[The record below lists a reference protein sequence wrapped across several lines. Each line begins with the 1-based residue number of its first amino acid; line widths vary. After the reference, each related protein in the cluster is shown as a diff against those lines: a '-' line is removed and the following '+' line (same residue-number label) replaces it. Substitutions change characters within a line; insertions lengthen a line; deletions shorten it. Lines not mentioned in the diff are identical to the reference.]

1 MMTQGKS
8 QNEKTLKE
16 QIIDNNHLFDDA
28 SLVIRDHGVVRAVE
42 GLDVADLAGDDG
54 EAHPVLGG
62 DVPGHVGGGIYP
74 PLHPVG
80 VLSSPDP
87 SDPDGQ
93 VVAVHQVVAGQRL
106 HRHQQPRHQLQKIFG

>member
-1 MMTQGKS
+1 MTQGKS
-8 QNEKTLKE
+8 QNDTLKE

-28 SLVIRDHGVVRAVE
+28 RLVIRDHGVVRAVE

-62 DVPGHVGGGIYP
+62 DVPGHTHWRRNISTHAP
-74 PLHPVG
+74 CG

-87 SDPDGQ
+87 SDPNGQ
-93 VVAVHQVVAGQRL
+93 VVAVHQVVAGQSL

>member
-16 QIIDNNHLFDDA
+16 QVIDNSHLFDDA

-62 DVPGHVGGGIYP
+62 DVPGHTRWNISTP
-74 PLHPVG
+74 APWCSILT
-80 VLSSPDP
+80 
-87 SDPDGQ
+87 
-93 VVAVHQVVAGQRL
+93 
-106 HRHQQPRHQLQKIFG
+106 

>member
-1 MMTQGKS
+1 MGIFYDDS
-8 QNEKTLKE
+8 
-16 QIIDNNHLFDDA
+16 HLLYDPR
-28 SLVIRDHGVVRAVE
+28 LVIRDHGVVRAVE

-62 DVPGHVGGGIYP
+62 DVPGHVGDGIYP
-74 PLHPVG
+74 PLHPG
-80 VLSSPDP
+80 VVSSPDP

-93 VVAVHQVVAGQRL
+93 VVAVHQVVAGQSL

>member
-1 MMTQGKS
+1 MTQGKS

-16 QIIDNNHLFDDA
+16 QIIDNTVTSHLFDDA

-62 DVPGHVGGGIYP
+62 DVPGHMEIDGIYP
-74 PLHPVG
+74 PLHPV
-80 VLSSPDP
+80 VCYPHLTHLTQTARSSLCT
-87 SDPDGQ
+87 
-93 VVAVHQVVAGQRL
+93 R
-106 HRHQQPRHQLQKIFG
+106 